1 MDKEIFGMAGVPAGM
16 EPGAA
21 LPEGDHLHLDHHA
34 PHTELYMKGHSNLC
48 TCWMT
53 GNIAIFTVQLQP
65 D

>member
-34 PHTELYMKGHSNLC
+34 PHTELYMKGHSNRC
-48 TCWMT
+48 A
-53 GNIAIFTVQLQP
+53 G
-65 D
+65 